1 MSLPASIARSL
12 RRIQTLAKSN
22 GAHIIQ
28 SQQME
33 REDRE
38 LLVRTKWL
46 QEIIKGWYLLVKPDL
61 SPGDSS
67 AWHANFWDF
76 LRIYLAYHHGTSYC
90 LSAESSLDLHTGTT
104 IVPKQVIVISSKGG
118 GSPIELPIGPFAKF
132 IAEEMKANT
141 NGG

>member
-104 IVPKQVIVISSKGG
+104 IVPKQVIVISSKG
-118 GSPIELPIGPFAKF
+118 EALPSSFQSGPLLNLLQK
-132 IAEEMKANT
+132 K
-141 NGG
+141 